1 MAGHEAPDT
10 LPRDLA
16 GFLDWRLRQ
25 DAAYE
30 FLGLQPRAL
39 LAMDRRASLIKGNL
53 LAALDEA
60 LDGRRDVVVGET
72 VELRTADAFSIAM
85 LVVASR
91 TTCLAS
97 PPCYLE
103 SDDITPL
110 VIVETATPETAFRM
124 HVEKWAAY
132 RHIPSLRHYLV
143 VEADKR
149 LVRLHTRNREMVFGE
164 LFREAGTVPLEAL
177 GITLDVDS
185 IYAGV
190 IDG

>member
-1 MAGHEAPDT
+1 VAGHEAPDT

-16 GFLDWRLRQ
+16 SFLDWRERQ
-25 DAAYE
+25 DRAVE
-30 FLGLQPRAL
+30 FLGLQPKACLPRG
-39 LAMDRRASLIKGNL
+39 RRASLIKGNL

-60 LDGRRDVVVGET
+60 LDGRSDVVVGES

-91 TTCLAS
+91 TACLAS

-110 VIVETATPETAFRM
+110 VIVETATPETACRV
-124 HVEKWAAY
+124 HAEKWEAY

-143 VEADKR
+143 VEAEQR
-149 LVRLHTRNREMVFGE
+149 LVRLRSRKREMVFEE
-164 LFREAGTVPLEAL
+164 LFLEAGPVPLQAL